1 MFWDQEVE
9 HQELKLKARDV
20 TAKVVTELLDSQ
32 VVR

>member
-20 TAKVVTELLDSQ
+20 TAKVVTELH
-32 VVR
+32 VVY